1 MSGTLEP
8 KDRSDLGQATVF
20 VQEYGDRIRY
30 TPATRFLV
38 YDGKVWNESEVK
50 AQGLSQDLTER
61 QLSEARTQV
70 EEAQKQLLDALEFG
84 VADLVKAAKERL
96 SAAQSYHSYAVRRRG
111 SSAIAAT
118 LTEARPKVEIDVKQL
133 DHDGFLLNTPSGTVD
148 LRTGEIR
155 KHNPTDYCTKITAAA
170 PDLENADLYRDFL
183 KAVTV
188 NDNDLERFM
197 QQIAGMCAVGHVKTE
212 ALVLA
217 FGTGGNGKSTLFNLW
232 SRVLGDYA
240 GSLSAEVLTANC
252 RKNKSPELAE
262 LRGKRLIIAA
272 ELEEGQRL
280 DTSTLK
286 KICSTD
292 DISAE
297 KKYRDPF
304 RFRPSHTAIL
314 YTNFLPK
321 INSNDSGT
329 WSRIIAVPFNANF
342 RNTDGE
348 VKDYCSYLYENCAGA
363 VLSWI
368 ISGAKRYISNGYKIE
383 LPEVVK
389 AAIDEYRDDNDW
401 FSAFITEC
409 CDIGAYTVGS
419 GDLYQAY
426 RDYCERCGEYCQA
439 KSFFNQARENAGYQ
453 SRRSKTGVVVYGL
466 KVKDTVFHT
475 DKSWEYYT
483 KTG

>member
-1 MSGTLEP
+1 METLEP
-8 KDRSDLGQATVF
+8 KDRSDLGQANIF
-20 VQEYGDRIRY
+20 VREYGDRIRY

-38 YDGKVWNESEVK
+38 YDGKVWNESETK

-61 QLSEARTQV
+61 QLSEAGAQV
-70 EEAQKQLLDALEFG
+70 RAAQKQLLDAMKFG
-84 VADLVKAAKERL
+84 AADMIKAAKERL
-96 SAAQSYHSYAVRRRG
+96 SDAMSYYSYAVKRRG

-118 LTEARPKVEIDVKQL
+118 LTEARPKVEIDVRGL
-133 DHDGFLLNTPSGTVD
+133 DHDGFLLNTPAGTVD
-148 LRTGEIR
+148 LRTRAIK
-155 KHNPTDYCTKITAAA
+155 KHDPNDYCTRMTAVA
-170 PDLENADLYRDFL
+170 PDLKNADIYKEFL

-188 NDNDLERFM
+188 NDSDLERFM
-197 QQIAGMCAVGHVKTE
+197 QEVAGMCALGFVKTE

-217 FGTGGNGKSTLFNLW
+217 YGSGGNGKSTLFNLW

-272 ELEEGQRL
+272 ELGEGQRM
-280 DTSTLK
+280 DTATLK

-292 DISAE
+292 DIQAE

-321 INSNDSGT
+321 IDTNDSGT
-329 WSRIIAVPFNANF
+329 WDRILAVPFNANF

-348 VKDYCSYLYENCAGA
+348 VKDYCSHLFEKCGGA
-363 VLSWI
+363 VLTWI
-368 ISGAKRYISNGYKIE
+368 IAGAKRYIENGYKIE

-389 AAIDEYRDDNDW
+389 EAIAEYKESSDWFTQFIDECCEVG
-401 FSAFITEC
+401 AFNV
-409 CDIGAYTVGS
+409 GAGE
-419 GDLYQAY
+419 LYQCY
-426 RDYCERCGEYCQA
+426 RNYCERSGEYCQA
-439 KSFFNQARENAGYQ
+439 KSFFNQAREASGFQ
-453 SRRSKTGVVVYGL
+453 SRRSKDGVRVFGL
-466 KVKDTVFHT
+466 RLKNEFVPTK
-475 DKSWEYYT
+475 KSWEYYT